1 MLGQF
6 AFVEKNKTIPIPDNL
21 DDISAAALPNAVM
34 GSALALMDRGN
45 LKKGQIVLI
54 NGATGVTGKVAVQL
68 AKLYGASKVIVT
80 GRNKEQLDLLLELGA
95 DKIISLL
102 GTDEEIINEL
112 EQVYKETPIDLII
125 DYLWG
130 HPIELII
137 QSLKSLVN
145 HNTIINPIRIVT
157 VGSMAGDTTNI
168 PSLVLRS
175 LPLEIVGSGFG
186 SFSREGFRDLFVKYL
201 PEAFEYAAQ
210 GKLKIDTE
218 VHNLEDIENVW
229 NKKHGEGIG
238 SYSFTQSLVNEHIFN
253 VVWFNTVICGFHPT
267 FSTRPTELGDDQQTV
282 SFSNKIPCKLDKKVK
297 DVEVDFGEK
306 LNRDGFRLLK
316 QREVLKSD
324 FYSIS
329 LEDVPDNTYIKT
341 TTGYTFPSHY
351 SNVPKEVFFDN
362 SK

>member
-1 MLGQF
+1 MKAAVLHQYGQVPKFESSFEKPSLPSHNAVKNLDKAIALGKHTIKYPSLPAIVGMDGIGTIVLQNNLENNENHNTNELNFENQRVYAIGSGMLGQF

-229 NKKHGEGIG
+229 NKKVDAGKR
-238 SYSFTQSLVNEHIFN
+238 LVI
-253 VVWFNTVICGFHPT
+253 
-267 FSTRPTELGDDQQTV
+267 
-282 SFSNKIPCKLDKKVK
+282 KV
-297 DVEVDFGEK
+297 D
-306 LNRDGFRLLK
+306 
-316 QREVLKSD
+316 
-324 FYSIS
+324 
-329 LEDVPDNTYIKT
+329 
-341 TTGYTFPSHY
+341 
-351 SNVPKEVFFDN
+351 
-362 SK
+362 